1 VRDECPKTMTVVRCP
16 YCVSDDEFRQMIAR
30 LGGRFA
36 CDKSGYSAIPDDND
50 FKCSCRTSYG
60 TRPPSMRLVRHDPG
74 FCENS
79 PDNHNAL
86 KVATMKII
94 GRNAPCSCGSGKK
107 YKGCHGAQM
116 LKASMW
122 GWEAGVPWVY
132 QPFAANGIS
141 PRAAEAMKRAS
152 RQ

>member
-1 VRDECPKTMTVVRCP
+1 MTVVRCP

-60 TRPPSMRLVRHDPG
+60 ARPPSMRLVRHDPG